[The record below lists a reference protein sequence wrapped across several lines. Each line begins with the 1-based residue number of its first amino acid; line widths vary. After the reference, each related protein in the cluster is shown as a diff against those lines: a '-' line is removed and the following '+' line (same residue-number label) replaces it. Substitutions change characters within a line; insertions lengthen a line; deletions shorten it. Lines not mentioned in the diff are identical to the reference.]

1 MTTGMT
7 GPFMLPDLSP
17 EPQVM
22 RAGDLAYG
30 RGRVLLLVVAHAD
43 DPAIFAGGVLA
54 LFVQAG
60 WQVHALRVTD
70 DRWDSVGL
78 PEAQTIA
85 LNAAEFRA
93 AAGVL
98 GLAGAHDLGWQT
110 DVLGDASR
118 VALRERII
126 HAIRRLKPYALMGF
140 DPDAMFY
147 EDNLDHKVLA
157 EAVDEAFWTA
167 MFDKHHP
174 EHFAEGLAP
183 HGTVE
188 RWYFGRTIAAVTHVF
203 DTETVIDAQMRA
215 VGCHAT
221 PIANMARQYALQAQ
235 TAGRPP
241 AETARALADPAAALC
256 ARLRA
261 AAEAKGAPFG
271 CRAAEYLR
279 LHRTRF
285 ADEAH

>member
-1 MTTGMT
+1 MQPMT
-7 GPFMLPDLSP
+7 GPFLLPDLCP
-17 EPQVM
+17 TPQVM
-22 RAGDLAYG
+22 TAQDLTYG
-30 RGRVLLLVVAHAD
+30 KDRLLLVVVAHAD

-78 PEAQTIA
+78 PEAETIVR
-85 LNAAEFRA
+85 NAAEFRA
-93 AAGVL
+93 AARVL
-98 GLAGAHDLGWQT
+98 GLAGAEDLGWQT

-126 HAIRRLKPYALMGF
+126 HAIRRLRPYALMCF
-140 DPDAMFY
+140 DPNSMFY
-147 EDNLDHKVLA
+147 EDNLDHRVLA
-157 EAVDEAFWTA
+157 EAADEAFWTA

-188 RWYFGRTIAAVTHVF
+188 RWYFGRTVAAVTHVF
-203 DTETVIDAQMRA
+203 DTSGVIEKQLEAIR
-215 VGCHAT
+215 CHAT
-221 PIANMARQYALQAQ
+221 PIANMAQQYALQAR
-235 TAGRPP
+235 TAGRPQ
-241 AETARALADPAAALC
+241 AGTDAVLADPGAALS

-261 AAEAKGAPFG
+261 AAAEKGKPFG
-271 CRAAEYLR
+271 CDAAEYLR
-279 LHRTRF
+279 LHRSRF
-285 ADEAH
+285 AGDAA

>member
-7 GPFMLPDLSP
+7 GPFQLPDLSP

-98 GLAGAHDLGWQT
+98 GDRKST
-110 DVLGDASR
+110 
-118 VALRERII
+118 
-126 HAIRRLKPYALMGF
+126 RL
-140 DPDAMFY
+140 
-147 EDNLDHKVLA
+147 NSS
-157 EAVDEAFWTA
+157 
-167 MFDKHHP
+167 
-174 EHFAEGLAP
+174 
-183 HGTVE
+183 HG
-188 RWYFGRTIAAVTHVF
+188 
-203 DTETVIDAQMRA
+203 
-215 VGCHAT
+215 
-221 PIANMARQYALQAQ
+221 
-235 TAGRPP
+235 
-241 AETARALADPAAALC
+241 
-256 ARLRA
+256 
-261 AAEAKGAPFG
+261 
-271 CRAAEYLR
+271 
-279 LHRTRF
+279 
-285 ADEAH
+285 